1 MASVDLATLTRRAKN
16 PRRRVITLRPITPPA
31 LQATALYTSVYA
43 PVIAIWSASL
53 ESITAAYAQSLS
65 ELQTDAPA
73 DVTARIEAASS
84 SVSGVIVSLRFA
96 IGRWSESVE
105 AWHRRRWIGNVL
117 TATNVSLETLIGA
130 SDVRATLATV
140 IERNVALV
148 SSVSDETRR
157 RIADAAFRGLTE
169 RKPAAE
175 FAKEIRGFVDMS
187 RRRAKNIAADQL
199 VKLGSELNQE
209 RRRQA
214 GIDSVEWVSS
224 GKINYRPEHK
234 ARNGNLYSE
243 NADRIGQKYQ
253 GKIIKKPPPADDR
266 AGVPINCACTE
277 RAVLILD

>member
-1 MASVDLATLTRRAKN
+1 MPSFDLATLTRRAKN

-53 ESITAAYAQSLS
+53 ENITAAYAQSLS

-105 AWHRRRWIGNVL
+105 AWHRRRWTANVL
-117 TATNVSLETLIGA
+117 TATNVSLDNLIGPQ
-130 SDVRATLATV
+130 DVRQTVASV
-140 IERNVALV
+140 IEQNVSLV
-148 SSVSDETRR
+148 RSVSDQTKQ
-157 RIADAAFRGLTE
+157 RIANVVFQGFRE
-169 RKPAAE
+169 RKPANKVAAE
-175 FAKEIRGFVDMS
+175 LQEVIAMS
-187 RRRAKNIAADQL
+187 RRRAKNIASDQL
-199 VKLGSELNQE
+199 TSLGAELNQE

-214 GIDSVEWVSS
+214 GIDSFEWVSS
-224 GKINYRPEHK
+224 GKPDFRPEHK

-243 NADRIGQKYQ
+243 SQERVGQKYQ
-253 GKIIKKPPPADDR
+253 GKTVKKPPPPSDR
-266 AGVPINCACTE
+266 AGVPINCGCTE
-277 RAVLILD
+277 RAVLLLD

>member
-43 PVIAIWSASL
+43 PVIAIWSTSL

-96 IGRWSESVE
+96 IGRWSEAVE
-105 AWHRRRWIGNVL
+105 AWHRRRWVGNVL
-117 TATNVSLETLIGA
+117 TATSVDLSTMLGA
-130 SDVRATLATV
+130 ADVRATLATV

-187 RRRAKNIAADQL
+187 RARARRVASDQL
-199 VKLGSELNQE
+199 AKLGGELNDE

-214 GIDSVEWVSS
+214 GIDSWEWLHSRKRNPRHDHVERD
-224 GKINYRPEHK
+224 GKF
-234 ARNGNLYSE
+234 YSD
-243 NADRIGQKYQ
+243 NPDRW
-253 GKIIKKPPPADDR
+253 GKRFEGKLFRKPPQDLPSQLPFC
-266 AGVPINCACTE
+266 GCTS
-277 RAVLILD
+277 RSVLIID